1 MTIESGA
8 LEQAYAKIE
17 SAYGTLATPAST
29 DAIRHL
35 DLALAYK
42 QNRERSPT
50 KRGTPDHQNSLPRR
64 LTAGFDLSSALW
76 EPSGT
81 LGTASYFGPLLQ
93 AAFGTKTTPNL
104 ATTAASAASTTGVT
118 LTSGTGLA
126 VGDTAIVTVGTG
138 ARREATRLK
147 TVVGAAVTFD
157 AISAAPDVPGAFV
170 SGVNYKFATS
180 IADSLSIFL
189 FHTAGGY
196 KEAVSGAIVD
206 KVEFMFDGTKEATI
220 KFSGPAKTRVRT
232 GFTLPGAHTTVG
244 SPIGGLTG
252 NFYLDG
258 TAFLISNLTV
268 TVTNNQELRNNEL
281 GTSTASGH
289 MRGAGRRTVECSC
302 AFYLED
308 TTVIA
313 NAEAV
318 TRNVIR
324 AVVGSV
330 NGSML
335 AAVLPAV
342 EWEIPDTPT
351 SEGPKIVTA
360 AGIAYAGSAGNDS
373 LFIGEH

>member
-8 LEQAYAKIE
+8 LEQAYAKAE
-17 SAYGTLATPAST
+17 GSYGTLATPSST

-35 DLALAYK
+35 ELALQYK
-42 QNRERSPT
+42 MNRERSPQ
-50 KRGTPDHQNSLPRR
+50 KRGTPDHASSLPRR
-64 LTAGFDLSSALW
+64 ITAGFDLSSALW

-81 LGTASYFGPLLQ
+81 LGTASYFGPLLK
-93 AAFGTKTTPNL
+93 AAFGTQTTPNL
-104 ATTAASAASTTGVT
+104 ATTAASSASTTGVT
-118 LTSGTGLA
+118 LTSGSGLA

-147 TVVGAAVTFD
+147 SVAGAAVTFD
-157 AISAAPDVPGAFV
+157 ALSAAPDVPGAFV
-170 SGVNYKFATS
+170 SGVNYKFATTL
-180 IADSLSIFL
+180 AESLSIFL
-189 FHTAGGY
+189 FHTGGGY
-196 KEAVSGAIVD
+196 KEAVQGAIVD
-206 KVEFMFDGTKEATI
+206 KVEFVFDGTKEATI

-232 GFTLPGAHTTVG
+232 GFSQPGAHTTVG
-244 SPIGGLTG
+244 SPIGGLVG

-268 TVTNNQELRNNEL
+268 TLSNGEELRNNEL

-289 MRGAGRRTVECSC
+289 MRGAARRTVEASC

-324 AVVGSV
+324 AVVGNT

-342 EWEIPDTPT
+342 EWEVPDTPT
-351 SEGPKIVTA
+351 SDGPKIVTA
-360 AGIAYAGSAGNDS
+360 SGIAYASSAGNDS